1 MADRLNDKFAYL
13 PIAEL
18 LICLFVNR
26 WFTYLLICQ
35 LLICFFAIEILY
47 TVPEIYGKSDYR
59 QPVESDLLTFTN
71 SILVNS
77 VFFQEY
83 CWSMNLVAVMPTQI
97 YVYN

>member
-35 LLICFFAIEILY
+35 LLICFFAIEIVY
-47 TVPEIYGKSDYR
+47 TVPEVYEK
-59 QPVESDLLTFTN
+59 QPVESYLFTFTN

-83 CWSMNLVAVMPTQI
+83 CWSMNLIAVIPTQI